1 MFKFVTLALIGA
13 VAAFNNVE
21 GSTMLGAKT
30 KTKKTA
36 G

>member
-21 GSTMLGAKT
+21 ESTMLGAK
-30 KTKKTA
+30 KTA